1 MKLSGTTKRV
11 IMPEIRLAAIFEREV
26 TEILE
31 TKAEVVTS
39 LSVGLIYL
47 VQNESESG
55 MSLLQM

>member
-1 MKLSGTTKRV
+1 
-11 IMPEIRLAAIFEREV
+11 MPEIRLAAIFEREV